1 MSSRDIIVI
10 LHKMI
15 SFIPDE
21 EKEDNFKYRLTKI
34 MEGHPYKADE
44 IKINSWIETQECLN
58 VQLEKIN
65 PDEMP
70 GWMSQL
76 LKVWTNT
83 YQE

>member
-34 MEGHPYKADE
+34 MEGHPYKANE
-44 IKINSWIETQECLN
+44 IQINSWIETQECLN
-58 VQLEKIN
+58 SRLVDISS
-65 PDEMP
+65 DELP

-83 YQE
+83 DQ

>member
-1 MSSRDIIVI
+1 MSSRDIIVV

-34 MEGHPYKADE
+34 MKSHLYKADE
-44 IKINSWIETQECLN
+44 IKFNSWIETQECLDSK
-58 VQLEKIN
+58 LADIS

-70 GWMSQL
+70 EWMSQL
-76 LKVWTNT
+76 LKVWTNNV
-83 YQE
+83 Q

>member
-1 MSSRDIIVI
+1 MSSRDIIVV
-10 LHKMI
+10 LNKML
-15 SFIPDE
+15 SFVPDE

-44 IKINSWIETQECLN
+44 IKINSWIETQECLDA
-58 VQLEKIN
+58 QLANIS

-70 GWMSQL
+70 EWMSQL

-83 YQE
+83 HQE

>member
-1 MSSRDIIVI
+1 MSSRDIIVV

-34 MEGHPYKADE
+34 MKGHPYKADE
-44 IKINSWIETQECLN
+44 IKFNSWIETQECLDSK
-58 VQLEKIN
+58 LAAIS

-70 GWMSQL
+70 EWMSQL
-76 LKVWTNT
+76 LKVWTNNV
-83 YQE
+83 QE